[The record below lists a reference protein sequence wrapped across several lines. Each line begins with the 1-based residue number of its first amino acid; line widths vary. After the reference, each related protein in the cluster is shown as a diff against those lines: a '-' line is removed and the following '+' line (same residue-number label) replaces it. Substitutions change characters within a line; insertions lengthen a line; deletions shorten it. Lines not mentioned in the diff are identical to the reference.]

1 MLKYLLHLTIQ
12 IKTLTI
18 TDLEMEEET
27 GLKEDLTGSEDKIL
41 KEEIFTK
48 VVRAGK
54 RTYFFDVKATRKE
67 DYYLTIT
74 ESKKRLGKEGKVFYE
89 KHKIFLYKEDFEKF
103 TEGLKD
109 AVSYIGNGKEGNLP
123 PAKPTEFKQAEEKE
137 VFTTEEFTNIE
148 FDDLGKK

>member
-1 MLKYLLHLTIQ
+1 
-12 IKTLTI
+12 
-18 TDLEMEEET
+18 MEEES
-27 GLKEDLTGSEDKIL
+27 GIKEDVNGSEDKNQ
-41 KEEIFTK
+41 KDEIFTK

-74 ESKKRLGKEGKVFYE
+74 ESKKRLGKEGKIFYE

-103 TEGLKD
+103 TDGLRD
-109 AVSYIGNGKEGNLP
+109 AVDYIGNGRHEGKVSGT
-123 PAKPTEFKQAEEKE
+123 AVVSESEGSEAITA
-137 VFTTEEFTNIE
+137 VEFTNIE

>member
-1 MLKYLLHLTIQ
+1 
-12 IKTLTI
+12 
-18 TDLEMEEET
+18 MEEET
-27 GLKEDLTGSEDKIL
+27 GIKEDVSGSEEKNQ

-74 ESKKRLGKEGKVFYE
+74 ESKKRLGKEGKIFYE

-103 TEGLKD
+103 TEGLRD
-109 AVSYIGNGKEGNLP
+109 AVAYIDNGNNEMKTTVTLPDENEDTGNETL
-123 PAKPTEFKQAEEKE
+123 K
-137 VFTTEEFTNIE
+137 TEEFTNID
-148 FDDLGKK
+148 FDDLGEK

>member
-1 MLKYLLHLTIQ
+1 
-12 IKTLTI
+12 
-18 TDLEMEEET
+18 MEEVT
-27 GLKEDLTGSEDKIL
+27 GIKDDLNGSEEKIQ

-89 KHKIFLYKEDFEKF
+89 KHKIFLYKEDFDKF
-103 TEGLKD
+103 TVGLQD
-109 AVSYIGNGKEGNLP
+109 AVNYIDNGIANVKSPEPVSEIRTGEGSETL
-123 PAKPTEFKQAEEKE
+123 
-137 VFTTEEFTNIE
+137 TTGEFTNID

>member
-1 MLKYLLHLTIQ
+1 
-12 IKTLTI
+12 
-18 TDLEMEEET
+18 MEEEA
-27 GLKEDLTGSEDKIL
+27 GNKEVTNGHDEKSI
-41 KEEIFTK
+41 KEEIFTR

-54 RTYFFDVKATRKE
+54 RTYFFDVKATRKD

-103 TEGLKD
+103 AEGLTD
-109 AVSYIGNGKEGNLP
+109 VVSYIDKGQPEFVDTGKSSH
-123 PAKPTEFKQAEEKE
+123 TEPIEENTSVAAEA
-137 VFTTEEFTNIE
+137 FTNVE

>member
-1 MLKYLLHLTIQ
+1 
-12 IKTLTI
+12 
-18 TDLEMEEET
+18 MEEES
-27 GLKEDLTGSEDKIL
+27 GIKEVTNGNDEKNVR
-41 KEEIFTK
+41 EEIFTK

-74 ESKKRLGKEGKVFYE
+74 ESKKRLGKEGKIFYE

-103 TEGLKD
+103 AEGLKD
-109 AVSYIGNGKEGNLP
+109 AVTFIGNGKNELKAEIP
-123 PAKPTEFKQAEEKE
+123 HSEEEAKQEA
-137 VFTTEEFTNIE
+137 VDLSAREFTNID

>member
-1 MLKYLLHLTIQ
+1 
-12 IKTLTI
+12 
-18 TDLEMEEET
+18 MEEET
-27 GLKEDLTGSEDKIL
+27 GIKDDLNGSEEKNQ

-103 TEGLKD
+103 TEGLKE
-109 AVSYIGNGKEGNLP
+109 AVTYIDNGNNGIKP
-123 PAKPTEFKQAEEKE
+123 SPAVKDLRTAESSESL
-137 VFTTEEFTNIE
+137 TAEEFTNID

>member
-1 MLKYLLHLTIQ
+1 
-12 IKTLTI
+12 
-18 TDLEMEEET
+18 MEEEAGT
-27 GLKEDLTGSEDKIL
+27 KEVINGQEEKTA

-54 RTYFFDVKATRKE
+54 RTYFFDVKATRKD

-103 TEGLKD
+103 ADGLND
-109 AVSYIGNGKEGNLP
+109 AVTYIDNGRGTDPE
-123 PAKPTEFKQAEEKE
+123 TEPMIREAVSEFREEKE
-137 VFTTEEFTNIE
+137 ALAAEEFTNIE
-148 FDDLGKK
+148 FEDLGRK

>member
-1 MLKYLLHLTIQ
+1 
-12 IKTLTI
+12 
-18 TDLEMEEET
+18 MEEEA
-27 GLKEDLTGSEDKIL
+27 GIKEVVSSNDEKSI
-41 KEEIFTK
+41 KEEIYTK

-103 TEGLKD
+103 ADGLKD
-109 AVSYIGNGKEGNLP
+109 VVTFIGNGKDEL
-123 PAKPTEFKQAEEKE
+123 KTENYAFRR
-137 VFTTEEFTNIE
+137 TT
-148 FDDLGKK
+148 